1 VIDFIDLKILAE
13 LQKDAG
19 RPQKVLASDLDITE
33 ATLSKKIK
41 KLITDKVIRKYTID
55 VNYSDIG
62 YLFSALTMV
71 KEKKQSDSEV
81 TGRTLVEIPEAIQVY
96 KVTGD
101 WDFVVVWLCKN
112 PEQLDNV
119 VSKVL
124 NHANVDRVQTTFFL
138 RAIKR
143 EAGIPLET
151 IINQLK

>member
-1 VIDFIDLKILAE
+1 VIDSIDLKILAE

-55 VNYSDIG
+55 VNYSDVG

-96 KVTGD
+96 NVTGD

>member
-1 VIDFIDLKILAE
+1 MIDFIDLKILAE